1 MYQNYNGILNP
12 LEQHFQ
18 KQEVFNRT
26 SNTLA
31 YIATFA
37 IGAVIGIAIYRWM
50 TSGNDQENDFEFHN
64 KTK

>member
-18 KQEVFNRT
+18 MHEVVSKKTNI
-26 SNTLA
+26 LV

-37 IGAVIGIAIYRWM
+37 LGAFIGIEIYRWIK
-50 TSGNDQENDFEFHN
+50 DKEDENN
-64 KTK
+64 